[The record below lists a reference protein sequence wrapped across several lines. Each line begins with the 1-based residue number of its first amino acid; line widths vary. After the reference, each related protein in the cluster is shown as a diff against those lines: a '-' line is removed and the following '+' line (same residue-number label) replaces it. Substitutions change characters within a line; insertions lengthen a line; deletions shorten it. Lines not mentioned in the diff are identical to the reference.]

1 MTETEK
7 MDEEKRKKELEAKR
21 KISFPLLF
29 GGGGGGRTHLSRS
42 SAREWREFLERIA
55 RSCILRDGDGERR
68 GGCRLYARGGE
79 RGRRE
84 REALITE
91 STGRRLSLKSGVVR
105 EQNNVSVIENA

>member
-29 GGGGGGRTHLSRS
+29 GGGDGGRTQNHLSRS
-42 SAREWREFLERIA
+42 PAREWREFLERIA

-68 GGCRLYARGGE
+68 GGM
-79 RGRRE
+79 
-84 REALITE
+84 
-91 STGRRLSLKSGVVR
+91 
-105 EQNNVSVIENA
+105 

>member
-55 RSCILRDGDGERR
+55 RSCILRDGDGEKRE
-68 GGCRLYARGGE
+68 GGDVDCTREAENEDDARG
-79 RGRRE
+79 RH
-84 REALITE
+84 
-91 STGRRLSLKSGVVR
+91 
-105 EQNNVSVIENA
+105 